1 MLSTKVEFAKVGDLI
16 RSLDFPGVDEHYMIG
31 VVVEV
36 EGDFIKC
43 HATRQVVN
51 GIVKV
56 PEDKYFTTVQNGC
69 HFMDNRF
76 PGRITIL

>member
-16 RSLDFPGVDEHYMIG
+16 RSLDFPGIDDHYMIG
-31 VVVEV
+31 VVIEV

-43 HATRQVVN
+43 QAISRVWN
-51 GIVKV
+51 GVSQA
-56 PEDKYFTTVQNGC
+56 PEDKFFTTVQNGC